1 MMTPGASDTSEEAAR
16 FGSGSA
22 ATMSRVTVWA
32 TMALCVSSTGVDAFT
47 STNSVC
53 PSTSSVMSTAMVR
66 PTSSTIPD
74 RIDGAK
80 PTNVI
85 STRYGPGTRAPTRYT
100 PCSLLT
106 VSKVTLVSWLVTC
119 TPAAAI
125 GAPVMSLT
133 MPVMLL
139 EPLWPNAAA
148 DTIRLAIRARSV
160 DRMESETRRVI
171 VALWKTSKMVRARW
185 QDVQRLWPE
194 AQASQRDSV
203 QDPCGLLPEEQ
214 HLFR

>member
-1 MMTPGASDTSEEAAR
+1 VTI
-16 FGSGSA
+16 FSGVVV
-22 ATMSRVTVWA
+22 RH
-32 TMALCVSSTGVDAFT
+32 DA
-47 STNSVC
+47 
-53 PSTSSVMSTAMVR
+53 
-66 PTSSTIPD
+66 ILLH
-74 RIDGAK
+74 RIDGKA
-80 PTNVI
+80 
-85 STRYGPGTRAPTRYT
+85 
-100 PCSLLT
+100 
-106 VSKVTLVSWLVTC
+106 
-119 TPAAAI
+119 
-125 GAPVMSLT
+125 LT

-148 DTIRLAIRARSV
+148 DTIRLATRARSV

-214 HLFR
+214 HLFRANEPNKWARSSAGD